1 MQPAVPVSDLL
12 LHAEGSRG
20 LIAGLGEALAALGAE
35 PAELWLADVQAR
47 VLYQGA
53 VFGGAAGAADAPLP
67 GSGAPLPPGDLAL
80 RRNGELVGVLR
91 VPVAR
96 QSPAVEQLAA
106 LLGPLLVLT
115 HRLEIAQNGLAQAQD
130 LNLHLV
136 AAGDLLR
143 HLNLEVLLVK
153 VLETVLGALHAQVAA
168 VVTPD
173 AQGKPVARVTWG
185 LREDHLALLRLAD
198 GREVAAAVLADRQ
211 ILNLS
216 AEQIAQG
223 ALQPVPGVTLHGLLA
238 LPLVSRDQAQGV
250 VVLANPEGVFAAG
263 EQRLAETLCAMAAIA
278 LDNALLVKATV
289 EGERIRQEMD
299 LARGVQAGMF
309 PGSALTVGELVLAG
323 GSRPCS
329 ETGGDYYT
337 WLERDNRVVAMIA
350 DVSGHGLGAAL
361 YTTMAHALAQQQL
374 RSGASLEAAFKVIN
388 EGLCHTH
395 SGRFMTAAI
404 VDVDPADGTLR
415 YTSAGHNPL
424 LWIHHGEIRW
434 LDSLGMPLGVMDDGT
449 FPEGEEPLRMASGD
463 VLVLYTDGFV
473 EAVNSVGSAFGD
485 EPFAAMI
492 KDAWTAGATGAEI
505 AALAHATVDRWTEGR
520 PHDDDLTM
528 IVIRYR

>member
-1 MQPAVPVSDLL
+1 MQPAAHSLELL
-12 LHAEGSRG
+12 LDAEGSRG
-20 LIAGLGEALAALGAE
+20 LITRLGEALAALNAQ

-53 VFGGAAGAADAPLP
+53 VFGAASGAADEPLPAAGADLP
-67 GSGAPLPPGDLAL
+67 AGDVAL
-80 RRNGELVGVLR
+80 RRHGELVGVLR
-91 VPVAR
+91 VPVN
-96 QSPAVEQLAA
+96 AVTPELLRMAE
-106 LLGPLLVLT
+106 LLGPLLVLV
-115 HRLEIAQNGLAQAQD
+115 HRLESSQNGLAQAQE
-130 LNLHLV
+130 LNLHLI

-143 HLNLEVLLVK
+143 HLNLDVLLVK

-173 AQGKPVARVTWG
+173 AQGNPVARVTWG

-198 GREVAAAVLADRQ
+198 GREVAAAVLADHQ
-211 ILNLS
+211 ILNFS
-216 AEQIAQG
+216 AESIASG
-223 ALQPVPGVTLHGLLA
+223 ALMPVPGISLHGLLA
-238 LPLVSRDQAQGV
+238 LPLMSRDTAQGV
-250 VVLANPEGVFAAG
+250 VVLANPDGVFGAA

-278 LDNALLVKATV
+278 LDNALLLKATV

-299 LARGVQAGMF
+299 LARGVQAAMF
-309 PGSALTVGELVLAG
+309 PGSELIVGGLIIAG

-337 WLERDNRVVAMIA
+337 WLERENRVVAMIA

-415 YTSAGHNPL
+415 YTSAGHNSL

-434 LDSLGMPLGVMDDGT
+434 LESLGMPLGVMDDGT
-449 FPEGEEPLRMASGD
+449 FPEGEDALRLSSGD
-463 VLVLYTDGFV
+463 LLVLYTDGFV
-473 EAVNSVGSAFGD
+473 EAMDLVGEAWGD
-485 EPFAAMI
+485 DRFAATI
-492 KDAWTAGATGAEI
+492 KDAWSTGATSSEI
-505 AALAHATVDRWTEGR
+505 AALTHATVDRWTGGR
-520 PHDDDLTM
+520 PHDDDLTLLVM
-528 IVIRYR
+528 RYR